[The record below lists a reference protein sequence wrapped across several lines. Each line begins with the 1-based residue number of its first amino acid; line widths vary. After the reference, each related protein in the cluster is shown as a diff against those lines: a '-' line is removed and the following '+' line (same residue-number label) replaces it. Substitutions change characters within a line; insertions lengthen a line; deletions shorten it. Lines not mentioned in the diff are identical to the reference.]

1 MKVTTRRIFGKTS
14 LKMCVADIA
23 TCQRT
28 ICGSSVICVTSNL
41 GHPALSDSNKL
52 VQTIIVHGLES
63 PMFSPMFI
71 HPESLRR
78 ILSFAHHWQFH
89 IPKSTRLARLW
100 VTSCCSVYSPFSKQC
115 GFTLDSSLIS
125 FFLQST
131 VHTGQHVHHIRL
143 RFGIIEEAY
152 ITEPQT
158 VKSD

>member
-1 MKVTTRRIFGKTS
+1 MPEEYLWLLAYMCD
-14 LKMCVADIA
+14 LKSRSPCPF
-23 TCQRT
+23 RF
-28 ICGSSVICVTSNL
+28 
-41 GHPALSDSNKL
+41 KL
-52 VQTIIVHGLES
+52 VGSNHHHPLES

-100 VTSCCSVYSPFSKQC
+100 VTSCCSMYSPFSKQC

-131 VHTGQHVHHIRL
+131 INTGQHVHPIRL

-158 VKSD
+158 VKTDEQTTLFLKLSWIHWHQESP